1 LFHKLSYRSAWLPAN
16 LIQAQR
22 DYFGAHTYERID
34 AKGTFHTKWEKESWN
49 MKTND
54 QLEPTV
60 FVIFGGAGD
69 LTWRKLVPALFDLSQ
84 DRSMPADFSV
94 IAVDRVDLSDEKLR
108 RRLHDGVK
116 KFSRQG
122 TVKTAEWRE
131 FASHIHYQQ
140 GDFKKLKTYTALGEE
155 CAKLEKGWGAKAHRI
170 YYMATPPSM
179 FGEIPKYLGK
189 AGLARE
195 REWARIVIE
204 KPIGSDLE
212 SARALNAILADS
224 FDESQIFRI
233 DHYLGK
239 ETVQNILAFRFA
251 NPLFE
256 PIWNRRYVDYVTI
269 TVAEEV
275 GVEHRGGYY
284 DQAGALRDMVQNHLM
299 QLLCLVAMEPM
310 VSFDADEIRN
320 KKVDVL
326 HAVRSIQRDEVHLCA
341 VRGQYGRA
349 GAGSNKVLGY
359 REEDGVA
366 PDSQTETFA
375 ALRLFIDNWRWQDV
389 PFYLRTGKRLPRQ
402 VSEVS
407 IQFRAVP
414 HQPFPPEASLGWQP
428 SRLVMSIQPDEGI
441 VLGFQA
447 KYPGPKM
454 HLRPVDMRFNYR
466 ESFAVSSPDAYET
479 LLGDVMKNDA
489 TLFMRADQVEAAW
502 RLLMPVLEAWKA
514 TPPVDFP
521 NYASG
526 TWGPEA
532 TQGLL
537 AQQGHRWPLPTDLRQ
552 SGQNARGAAPSKK
565 MK

>member
-1 LFHKLSYRSAWLPAN
+1 M
-16 LIQAQR
+16 
-22 DYFGAHTYERID
+22 GEEVTTME
-34 AKGTFHTKWEKESWN
+34 T
-49 MKTND
+49 MKTED

-60 FVIFGGAGD
+60 FTIFGGAGD

-84 DRSMPADFSV
+84 DRSLPSQFA
-94 IAVDRVDLSDEKLR
+94 IIGVDRIQLSDGNFH
-108 RRLHDGVK
+108 RRLHNGVNQ
-116 KFSRQG
+116 FSRFG
-122 TVKTAEWRE
+122 KAKAAAWNH
-131 FASHIHYQQ
+131 FATHIHYQQ
-140 GDFKKLKTYTALGEE
+140 GDFKKPQTYAALSAQ
-155 CAKLEKGWGAKAHRI
+155 CAKLEKGWGTKAHRI
-170 YYMATPPSM
+170 FYMATPPSM

-189 AGLARE
+189 AGLARD
-195 REWARIVIE
+195 RGWTRIVVE
-204 KPIGSDLE
+204 KPIGYDLE
-212 SARALNAILADS
+212 SARALNAILAAN
-224 FDESQIFRI
+224 FEESQIFRI

-269 TVAEEV
+269 TVAEDV

-284 DQAGALRDMVQNHLM
+284 DRAGALRDMVQNHLM

-326 HAVRSIQRDEVHLCA
+326 HAVRPIHRDEVHQCA
-341 VRGQYGRA
+341 VRGQYDRA
-349 GAGSNKVLGY
+349 GAGGSKVHGY

-366 PDSQTETFA
+366 PDSQTETFV
-375 ALRLFIDNWRWQDV
+375 ALKLLLDNWRWQGV
-389 PFYLRTGKRLPRQ
+389 PFYLRTGKRLSRQ

-414 HQPFPPEASLGWQP
+414 HQSFPPEASLAWQP

-454 HLRPVDMRFNYR
+454 QMRPVEMRFNYR
-466 ESFAVSSPDAYET
+466 ESFAAPSPDAYET
-479 LLGDVMKNDA
+479 LLWDVMKNDA

-502 RLLMPVLEAWKA
+502 RLLMPVLEVWKT
-514 TPPVDFP
+514 TPPSDFP
-521 NYASG
+521 NYAAG
-526 TWGPEA
+526 TWGPED

-537 AQQGHRWPLPTDLRQ
+537 AQQGHRWPLPTELVDRCNKK
-552 SGQNARGAAPSKK
+552 GKNA
-565 MK
+565 